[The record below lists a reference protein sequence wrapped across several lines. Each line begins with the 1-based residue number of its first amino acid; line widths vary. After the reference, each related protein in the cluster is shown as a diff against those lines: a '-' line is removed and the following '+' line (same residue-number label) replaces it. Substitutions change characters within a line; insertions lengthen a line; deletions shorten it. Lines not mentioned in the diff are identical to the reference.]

1 MRILTAFALVAAL
14 SGVPAAAVVCDL
26 LLCVAPAAQVGGCHD
41 HGARQPGDV
50 VSPAD
55 DACTHLADSAPF
67 VAPAAREVNDG
78 PVSVV
83 RAAALPARQPDPAP
97 YAQIAARAGP
107 PGAPCRTASILR
119 I

>member
-1 MRILTAFALVAAL
+1 MRIPTAFVLVAAL

-41 HGARQPGDV
+41 HGAPQPGDI

-67 VAPAAREVNDG
+67 VAPAPREANDG
-78 PVSVV
+78 FVSVV
-83 RAAALPARQPDPAP
+83 PSAARPARQPDPAP
-97 YAQIAARAGP
+97 SGRIAARAAP
-107 PGAPCRTASILR
+107 PGVPRRTPSILR